1 MSCLSANRFKSL
13 SAEYVEESYRNAPD
27 VSETED
33 LSTLGESAPDVS
45 EAEDINLQESAPDVS
60 EESDVALDESYLDL
74 LLESLNDEE

>member
-1 MSCLSANRFKSL
+1 MSLFSENRFKSL

-27 VSETED
+27 VSEAED
-33 LSTLGESAPDVS
+33 LSTLG
-45 EAEDINLQESAPDVS
+45 ESAPDVS